1 MLVILLGI
9 EYIQCCT
16 MQATL
21 CKDHNDDV
29 YQVFLDTL
37 LKAKREK
44 WKSEQVKAAAVV
56 VISK

>member
-1 MLVILLGI
+1 MLVILLGV
-9 EYIQCCT
+9 EYIQCT